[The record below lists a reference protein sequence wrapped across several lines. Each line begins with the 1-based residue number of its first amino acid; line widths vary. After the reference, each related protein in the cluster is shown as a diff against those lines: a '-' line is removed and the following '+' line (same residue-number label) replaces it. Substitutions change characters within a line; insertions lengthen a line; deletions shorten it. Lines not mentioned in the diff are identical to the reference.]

1 MSPVAE
7 MIYRMRSYV
16 VVPEQRAA
24 FDAFFEDH
32 LLPTQ
37 QKHGARL
44 VGRWATDDGRV
55 VAVWE
60 YDSPAELER
69 IQAEVARDPDSV
81 RAQAARAALPTL
93 FTSMQETFMTST
105 LRAVATAPDVPRLLE
120 GVLLRVFQPRDEPQ
134 VIALWERCELTRP
147 WNDPRKDIARKR
159 AVQPDLFVVLEEN
172 ASIVGS
178 LMAGYEGHRGWLNY
192 LAVDPAHRLRGYARL
207 LVDHAERALVA
218 RGCPKVNLQVRLAN
232 AAATAFYRKLGYTDD
247 DVVSLG
253 KRLIP
258 DAG

>member
-1 MSPVAE
+1 MSPVAGI
-7 MIYRMRSYV
+7 IYRMRSYA

-24 FDAFFEDH
+24 FDSFFEDH
-32 LLPTQ
+32 LLPAQ
-37 QKHGARL
+37 LKHGARL

-60 YDSPAELER
+60 YDSRAELER

-81 RAQAARAALPTL
+81 RAQAIRATLPPL

-105 LRAVATAPDVPRLLE
+105 LRAAAAAPEVPRLDD
-120 GVLLRVFQPRDEPQ
+120 GVLLRAFRPRDEPQ

-147 WNDPRKDIARKR
+147 WNDPRKDIARKST
-159 AVQPDLFVVLEEN
+159 VQRELFVVLERD

-178 LMAGYEGHRGWLNY
+178 LMAGYDGHRGWLNY

-207 LVDHAERALVA
+207 LVEHAERALMA
-218 RGCPKVNLQVRLAN
+218 RGCPKVSLQVRLAN
-232 AAATAFYRKLGYTDD
+232 AAATAFYRKLGYVDD

-258 DAG
+258 DAR